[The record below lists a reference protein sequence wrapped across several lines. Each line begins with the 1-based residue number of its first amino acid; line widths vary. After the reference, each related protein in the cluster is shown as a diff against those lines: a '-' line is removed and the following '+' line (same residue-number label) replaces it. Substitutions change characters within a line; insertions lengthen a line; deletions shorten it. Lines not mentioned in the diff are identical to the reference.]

1 MNDRNNTRRQLHLDG
16 AYNIRD
22 LGGYATLDGRETRW
36 RTFLRADS
44 LHNLT
49 PKAQATLVDF
59 GVQSII
65 DLRPSREIQES
76 PNPFFGSSEVDYYHQ
91 NLIGDVLPYEK
102 MEKGE
107 PLERIVQVYTSILD
121 TRHSQIRETLAT
133 IASSDSRPILFHCGA
148 GKDRTGLIAALL
160 LGIAGVPDA
169 TIAEDY
175 ALTARFMVKAHI
187 EDNPKLTA
195 STFTWKDYQNA
206 SCPPEA
212 MIATLAHLR
221 KRYSGVEEYATTIGL
236 NSGLINGLRDAIL
249 A

>member
-1 MNDRNNTRRQLHLDG
+1 MNDRNNARRRLQLDG
-16 AYNIRD
+16 AYNVRD

-36 RTFLRADS
+36 GTFLRADN

-49 PKAQATLVDF
+49 PKAQTSLADF
-59 GVQSII
+59 GLRAVI
-65 DLRPSREIQES
+65 DLRTSRQIQAS

-91 NLIGDVLPYEK
+91 NLLGDVLPYEK
-102 MEKGE
+102 MKKGE
-107 PLERIVQVYTSILD
+107 PLERIVQVYTSALD
-121 TRHSQIRETLAT
+121 TRHSQVRETLAT
-133 IASSDSRPILFHCGA
+133 MAAPDARPALFHCGA

-175 ALTARFMVKAHI
+175 ALTARFMVEAHI
-187 EDNPKLTA
+187 ADNPQLTA
-195 STFTWKDYQNA
+195 GSYTWKDYQDA

-212 MIATLAHLR
+212 MIATLDHLR
-221 KRYSGVEEYATTIGL
+221 RRYGGVEEYATAVGL
-236 NSGLINGLRDAIL
+236 NSGLIDGLRGAIL